1 MSILRSMHTG
11 ASGLRS
17 HSSAI
22 GVTGDNIANVN
33 TTGYKRSRGVFEDI
47 LGRSIAG
54 SNASPMAGAGSRLAH
69 IEQMWTQGA
78 LLTTD
83 SPTDLALSGNGF
95 FMVEGNAGGMQGRFF
110 TRAGQF
116 RIDQAGQ
123 LVNPNGLQLLG
134 YPAMDDGS
142 IGAQL
147 GPLQVAGA
155 TLPANPTTAADIS
168 VNLDANASSDGV
180 FDVFDPANPGADG
193 SSSHS
198 TSMTV
203 YDSLGNPHD
212 VTIYFAN
219 TAANEWS
226 WHAMVDG
233 AEVDPA
239 VVGPFQGATGTLN
252 FSTDGELQTET
263 PGASSWNFA
272 GATPGQTI
280 AFDFGDAIDDGGTGL
295 AASTQ
300 FGSPSTTAGLSQDG
314 FGAGTV
320 SGISIES
327 DGTVTGVFS
336 NGQRRTLGQV
346 AVADFASEHGLD
358 RAGQGLW
365 VETAASGEPLVG
377 GAATGGRGA
386 IVAGALEGSNVD
398 IGREFVDLI
407 SFQRGFQANSRIIT
421 TADEMYGELVNLKR

>member
-17 HSSAI
+17 HTSAI

-33 TTGYKRSRGVFEDI
+33 TTGFKRARGVFEDI

-54 SNASPMAGAGSRLAH
+54 SSATPMAGAGSRLAH

-116 RIDQAGQ
+116 HIDQAGF
-123 LVNPNGLQLLG
+123 LVNPNGLQLQG
-134 YPAMDDGS
+134 YPAQADGS
-142 IGAQL
+142 LGAQL
-147 GPLQVAGA
+147 GALQVAGG
-155 TLPANPTTAADIS
+155 TLPANPTTSADIS
-168 VNLDANASSDGV
+168 VNLDANEAVSATP
-180 FDVFDPANPGADG
+180 FDPLDPGA
-193 SSSHS
+193 
-198 TSMTV
+198 TSDFPTSLTV
-203 YDSLGNPHD
+203 YDSLGNAHD
-212 VTIYFAN
+212 ITVYFKKTGAN
-219 TAANEWS
+219 AWE

-233 AEVDPA
+233 GET
-239 VVGPFQGATGTLN
+239 ATGTAGVPFEGASGTLDFN
-252 FSTDGELQTET
+252 PDGTLQAET
-263 PGASSWNFA
+263 TTASSWDFLDAN
-272 GATPGQTI
+272 PGQTI
-280 AFDFGDAIDDGGTGL
+280 DFDFGDAIADGGTGL
-295 AASTQ
+295 GASTQ

-314 FGAGTV
+314 YSAGTV

-377 GAATGGRGA
+377 GAATGGRGS

>member
-33 TTGYKRSRGVFEDI
+33 TTGFKRARGVFEDI

-116 RIDQAGQ
+116 HIDQAGF
-123 LVNPNGLQLLG
+123 LTNPNGMQLLG
-134 YPAMDDGS
+134 YPAQADGS
-142 IGAQL
+142 VGAQL
-147 GPLQVAGA
+147 GALQVGGG
-155 TLPANPTTAADIS
+155 TLPANPTTSGDIS
-168 VNLDANASSDGV
+168 VNLDANTPVDPA
-180 FDVFDPANPGADG
+180 FDPADPSGT
-193 SSSHS
+193 SSFS

-203 YDSLGNPHD
+203 YDSLGNSHD
-212 VTIYFAN
+212 VTIYFN
-219 TAANEWS
+219 KDAANSWN

-233 AEVDPA
+233 AEITGGTPGV
-239 VVGPFQGATGTLN
+239 PFEGAAGTLT
-252 FSTDGELQTET
+252 FTTDGELDTEAIT
-263 PGASSWNFA
+263 VNNFDFA

-280 AFDFGDAIDDGGTGL
+280 TFDFGDAITTDGGSGL
-295 AASTQ
+295 GATTQ
-300 FGSPSTTAGLSQDG
+300 FGSPSTTAGLGQDG
-314 FGAGTV
+314 YSAGTV

-346 AVADFASEHGLD
+346 AVADFASEHGLE

-365 VETAASGEPLVG
+365 VDTAASGEPLVG
-377 GAATGGRGA
+377 AASTGGRGS